1 MIGDKE
7 NSTDRINIAVIVT
20 DKDRKIQW
28 VNEDFTQITGY
39 TLQDVL
45 GKKPSILHGKN
56 TEPYIVEEIRSSLN
70 QLIPI
75 KTDITNY
82 RKDGEEYTCKLVIY
96 PIFDEEGSHTN
107 FIAFEI
113 DGDKIAD
120 DSNISL
126 LQLEPRYCTSS
137 LTDTKGLDI
146 FIKLNALFENERIY
160 LQPDLK
166 LKDLANKLGTN
177 TRYLSQ
183 VVNDRTGRNMLNFIN
198 KYRVEAAKKRVRDSS
213 YSHLTTFAI
222 SQMCG
227 FRNKS
232 TFYKVF
238 KEFEGM
244 TPKHFVRNLD
254 KISTTIN

>member
-1 MIGDKE
+1 MVGDKK
-7 NSTDRINIAVIVT
+7 NYKDRINIAVIVT
-20 DKDRKIQW
+20 DKNRSIQW
-28 VNEDFTQITGY
+28 VNDDFTQITGY

-45 GKKPSILHGKN
+45 GKKPSVLQGKN
-56 TEPYIVEEIRSSLN
+56 TEPHVVEEIRNSLN
-70 QLIPI
+70 ELIPI

-82 RKDGEEYTCKLVIY
+82 RKNGEEYTCKLVIY
-96 PIFDEEGSHTN
+96 PIFDEGGNHTN
-107 FIAFEI
+107 YIAFEV
-113 DGDKIAD
+113 DGDRIPD
-120 DSNISL
+120 DSDISL
-126 LQLEPRYCTSS
+126 LQLKPRYGTSS
-137 LTDTKGLDI
+137 LTDIKALDI
-146 FIKLNALFENERIY
+146 FIKLNALFESEKVY

-183 VVNDRTGRNMLNFIN
+183 VVNDKTGENMLNFIN
-198 KYRVEAAKKRVRDSS
+198 KYRIESAKKKIVDPS

-244 TPKHFVRNLD
+244 TPKRFLKELD
-254 KISTTIN
+254 R